1 MLQRIQT
8 VYLLVT
14 FVLTVLLFF
23 IPMGDVMKDGVMPVF
38 ELNAVGAYQII
49 TDPNTSITTV
59 QFVKGAW
66 ALFALVSIILG
77 VTVFD
82 ILLFKRRIFQI
93 RVAIFNIMLHLGI
106 YALFLLYY
114 DFLMPNQGVFEGSLS
129 PNWTILLPL
138 VNCILTYL
146 AIRAI
151 GSDEAL
157 VRSLDRI
164 R

>member
-14 FVLTVLLFF
+14 FVFTVLLFF
-23 IPMGDVMKDGVMPVF
+23 VPMGYVMKDGVVQAF

-49 TDPNTSITTV
+49 TDPNTSVVST

-66 ALFALVSIILG
+66 ALFALVSLILG
-77 VTVFD
+77 VTAFD

-93 RVAIFNIMLHLGI
+93 RVAIFNITLHLGI

-114 DFLMPNQGVFEGSLS
+114 DFLMPNQGVFQGSLT
-129 PNWTILLPL
+129 PNWAVLLPL
-138 VNCILTYL
+138 FNAILTYL